1 MDREDKIKEIIK
13 KADFSKDSSLK
24 DTLLKQLLEF
34 NRNLEEDKKED
45 LWKEKGKD
53 I

>member
-34 NRNLEEDKKED
+34 NRNIEDNRKED
-45 LWKEKGKD
+45 RGKRD
-53 I
+53 G